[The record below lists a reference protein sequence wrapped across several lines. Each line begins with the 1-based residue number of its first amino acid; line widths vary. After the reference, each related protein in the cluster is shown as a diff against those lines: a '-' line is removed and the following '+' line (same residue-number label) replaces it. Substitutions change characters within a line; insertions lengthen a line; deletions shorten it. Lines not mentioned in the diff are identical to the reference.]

1 MSGGYFDYKD
11 RYINDIANKIQH
23 YLIDANKDETLN
35 RYGERNG
42 RFLKPKTI
50 ERFREAVLALRIAAV
65 AAHRIDWYISDDD
78 GEETFFKQWDE
89 EIENL

>member
-11 RYINDIANKIQH
+11 HYINDIADKIQH
-23 YLIDANKDETLN
+23 LIDTNEDETLN

-50 ERFREAVLALRIAAV
+50 ERFREAVLVLRIAAV
-65 AAHRIDWYISDDD
+65 AAHRIDRYISGDDS
-78 GEETFFKQWDE
+78 EETFFEQWDE
-89 EIENL
+89 EIENI